1 MLSGT
6 RLTGYRPCSI
16 SNGHGTIKRF
26 RIEPEVTTIHKTCH
40 RHVYAYTSFRLRSR
54 CRLRRNRINQSTT
67 CGTEY
72 ADFGVSLNCRFES
85 HRFYTGPTVPICSGE
100 CVEECTSRHV
110 TTIFQG
116 YRGTPRNFKRI
127 AGHSCRRP
135 GIAKQALQCGLIHGA
150 EFQTTHVYARIQRG
164 LRHMW
169 TGPVNR
175 IQRESLLGIL
185 DRIHDTHNSFPSIAR
200 FGILHRSLL
209 IHASSPT
216 TVFVHPFIVVG
227 AQHFRQSTHAH
238 SQHIKFFGK
247 TKQSPFFRYSR
258 PKIESIL
265 YQRR

>member
-85 HRFYTGPTVPICSGE
+85 HRFYTGPTAPICSGE
-100 CVEECTSRHV
+100 CIEECASRHV

-127 AGHSCRRP
+127 ARHSCRRP

-150 EFQTTHVYARIQRG
+150 EFQTAHVNTGVQRG
-164 LRHMW
+164 LRNMR
-169 TGPVNR
+169 TSPIKR
-175 IQRESLLGIL
+175 IQRESLLSVL
-185 DRIHDTHNSFPSIAR
+185 DRIHNTHNRFPGVVCP
-200 FGILHRSLL
+200 GILHRSLL
-209 IHASSPT
+209 IHASSPIT
-216 TVFVHPFIVVG
+216 MCVHLLIVVAASHFG
-227 AQHFRQSTHAH
+227 QSVCIVSAQDLL
-238 SQHIKFFGK
+238 
-247 TKQSPFFRYSR
+247 
-258 PKIESIL
+258 ESE
-265 YQRR
+265 

>member
-40 RHVYAYTSFRLRSR
+40 RHVHAYTSFRLRSR

-85 HRFYTGPTVPICSGE
+85 HRFYTGPTAPICSGE
-100 CVEECTSRHV
+100 CIEECTSRHV

-150 EFQTTHVYARIQRG
+150 EFQMAHVNTGVQRG
-164 LRHMW
+164 LRNMR
-169 TGPVNR
+169 TSPVDCV
-175 IQRESLLGIL
+175 QRESLLGIL
-185 DRIHDTHNSFPSIAR
+185 DRIHDAHDRFPRAPLLGLPR
-200 FGILHRSLL
+200 RNLL
-209 IHASSPT
+209 IHAFSPIAIFIHPLI
-216 TVFVHPFIVVG
+216 VAAPLHFKQFMHMEHVH
-227 AQHFRQSTHAH
+227 
-238 SQHIKFFGK
+238 
-247 TKQSPFFRYSR
+247 
-258 PKIESIL
+258 KIIQNSCAT
-265 YQRR
+265 R